1 MKFKCIEKI
10 RDNSGKILAY
20 KIENEN
26 GVSRNWYPLEVKDAL
41 ILGVPEITNLKL
53 TSDGRIINKRDNKKT
68 DKLNDIVAH
77 THKQIQDYIDN
88 NNLKFNIS
96 NNRIEDNE
104 YEIRIHRT
112 MSDCDIT
119 IFNVNIEYDKEN
131 NTYKI
136 TYGKLSDLYKTY
148 KFNDVRGKL
157 MYTELVFS
165 EDMVLDIRRLNARL
179 RVELRAAVS
188 LFKNLLGNIRY
199 K

>member
-53 TSDGRIINKRDNKKT
+53 TSDGRIIDKRDNKKT

-131 NTYKI
+131 NSYKI
-136 TYGKLSDLYKTY
+136 TYGKISDLYKTY
-148 KFNDVRGKL
+148 KFNDIRGKL
-157 MYTELVFS
+157 MYTELIFS
-165 EDMVLDIRRLNARL
+165 EDMVMDIRRLNARL

-188 LFKNLLGNIRY
+188 LFKNLLGHIRY